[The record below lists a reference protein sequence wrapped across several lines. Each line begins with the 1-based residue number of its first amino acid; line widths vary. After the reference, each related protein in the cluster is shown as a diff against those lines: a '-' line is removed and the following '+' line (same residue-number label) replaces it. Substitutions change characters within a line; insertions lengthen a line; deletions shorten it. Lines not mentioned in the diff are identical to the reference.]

1 MLGKKGYLYIFLILT
16 SIVLLTYFVVP
27 PDFEK
32 NTVASLSDISFYQK
46 IFSPEENSKPISLLF
61 VGDIMLDRSIR
72 KDGELYGYEN
82 IFACLEE
89 EFKKHDEVIGN
100 LEGTITSNKSVSRD
114 AEYLSPESYRF
125 TFDKKSVEKLRN
137 IGLSIVSIGNNHIRD
152 FGNDGI
158 TQTIQSGSEIN
169 LDIFGDPRTSS
180 QRYIIKNIE
189 GNRVAFI
196 VYNQFFGT
204 VNQTL
209 EDLEVAKKTSDIQII
224 FTHWGDEYLPVRED
238 IKTLAHNFVDKGA
251 DLIIGTHPHVIQ
263 ENEKYKDIEIFYSLG
278 NFIFDQYWEEAVR
291 NGLLVTVLIEDK
303 KIISTQKIFSESI
316 RHKGTCLKTPPTP

>member
-1 MLGKKGYLYIFLILT
+1 MLDKKGYLYIFLILV
-16 SIVLLTYFVVP
+16 SIILMIYFGVP
-27 PDFEK
+27 SDFEK
-32 NTVASLSDISFYQK
+32 NTVASVSDISFYQK
-46 IFSPEENSKPISLLF
+46 IFSSEENSKPTSLLF
-61 VGDIMLDRSIR
+61 VGDIMLDRTIR

-89 EFKKHDEVIGN
+89 EFKKYDEVIGN

-125 TFDKKSVEKLRN
+125 TFDKKAVESLKN

-158 TQTIQSGSEIN
+158 IQTIQAGFDLE

-180 QRYIIKNIE
+180 QGYIIKNIK

-196 VYNQFFGT
+196 AYNQFFGT
-204 VNQTL
+204 VNQTF
-209 EDLEVAKKTSDIQII
+209 EDLEAAKKASDIQII
-224 FTHWGDEYLPVRED
+224 FTHWGDEYVPVRGG

-263 ENEKYKDIEIFYSLG
+263 ENETYKGVEIFYSLG

-291 NGLLVTVLIEDK
+291 NGLLVNVSIEDK

-316 RHKGTCLKTPPTP
+316 RHKGTCLKTSPTL